1 MSDSDP
7 SISYSPLA
15 SLHERPISECNI
27 CVDFKKITAVN
38 PGHRSEIIS
47 KNKNKVVDKEEEEV
61 AFVVP

>member
-7 SISYSPLA
+7 SIPYSPLA

-47 KNKNKVVDKEEEEV
+47 KNKNKVVEV
-61 AFVVP
+61 EKKKKK